1 MVKNTKEEVINEE
14 DYICIECGTEKKISS
29 TEPILC
35 RNCQKRVFR
44 KIRVKE
50 NIQHIAR

>member
-1 MVKNTKEEVINEE
+1 MVKGIKDEPITEEQ
-14 DYICIECGTEKKISS
+14 YICIECGMEKKISS

-44 KIRVKE
+44 KIRLTQVV
-50 NIQHIAR
+50 QHLAR